1 MLITCSLLT
10 SLRATPF
17 VIRHSIY
24 SSFLLKRSKKSNF
37 LDAMRLIAKTL
48 EGLEPILAAEL
59 KQIGAENII
68 PKTREVVFDG
78 DKRVLYRANLEVR
91 TALRILYPIAS
102 FRARTQEHLYESISD
117 IDWSRYMNVE
127 HTMAIDAVLD
137 SEYFTHTAHA
147 ALKSKDA
154 IAEQFRYK
162 FGDRPSIDTIRPT
175 VRIHL
180 EIKGDECEVSLDSS
194 SDSLAKRGFD
204 YQALETPI
212 NEILAAA
219 MILMSD
225 WKGER
230 DFIDPM
236 CGSGTFLTEAAM
248 IAYNIPPMLHREF
261 WSFHKWKNF
270 DKELWEDVLTKA
282 KAKIKPSIQGKI
294 IGFDSAFQPVR
305 VSDRNIEAA
314 GLKGKVEVSRLAF
327 EKQKAIS
334 HSAILM
340 MQPPYDAA
348 VSEDKIR
355 LEYKSFGEILKKK
368 FANSEAWLVSS
379 NLEISKFL
387 GIDAAQ
393 EIDVNDSVLPCK
405 IAKYKLDSE

>member
-1 MLITCSLLT
+1 MYRLVTDLQST
-10 SLRATPF
+10 
-17 VIRHSIY
+17 
-24 SSFLLKRSKKSNF
+24 KSNF
-37 LDAMRLIAKTL
+37 LNAMRLIAKTL

-59 KQIGAENII
+59 KHIGAENIT

-78 DKRVLYRANLEVR
+78 DKRVLYRANLELR

-102 FRARTQEHLYESISD
+102 FRARNEEHLYESISE

-127 HTMAIDAVLD
+127 HTMAIDAVLN

-154 IAEQFRYK
+154 IAEQFRNR
-162 FGDRPSIDTIRPT
+162 FGERPSIDTIRPT

-180 EIKGDECEVSLDSS
+180 AINADECEVSLDSS

-204 YQALETPI
+204 YQALDTPI
-212 NEILAAA
+212 NETLAAA
-219 MILMSD
+219 MTLMSD

-236 CGSGTFLTEAAM
+236 CGSGVFLTEAAM
-248 IAYNIPPMLHREF
+248 IAYNIPPMLYREF

-270 DKELWEDVLTKA
+270 DKALWEEVVTSA
-282 KAKIKPSIQGKI
+282 KAKIKTAIQGKI

-314 GLKGKVEVSRLAF
+314 GLKGKIEVSRLAF
-327 EKQKAIS
+327 EKQKAIAN
-334 HSAILM
+334 SAVLM
-340 MQPPYDAA
+340 MQPPYDASL
-348 VSEDKIR
+348 SEESTR
-355 LEYKSFGEILKKK
+355 LQYKNFGEILKKK
-368 FANSEAWLVSS
+368 FTNSEAWLVSA
-379 NLEISKFL
+379 NPELSKQL
-387 GIDAAQ
+387 GLDATQ
-393 EIDVNDSVLPCK
+393 EIDVNNGVLPCK
-405 IAKYKLDSE
+405 IGKYTL